1 MKSKVLPIEMPWS
14 CTYLVPASEFAVM
27 QSYENSRNRILNCFM
42 QTRMFEDI
50 VSGESYD
57 VGFSMITEP
66 FTESPH
72 FYTSVIPSKFQYI
85 IGDLVDFIMTC
96 IDNDTYVYIHRY
108 IDEFYLSDSRYYN
121 SFKMMHMFIF
131 YGYDADR
138 RVLYT
143 IGYNKKAIFQSLK
156 SRSTSLKNPLTIRK
170 TKTVNTLP

>member
-27 QSYENSRNRILNCFM
+27 QSYENSRNRILNRFM

-96 IDNDTYVYIHRY
+96 IDNDTY
-108 IDEFYLSDSRYYN
+108 D
-121 SFKMMHMFIF
+121 
-131 YGYDADR
+131 
-138 RVLYT
+138 
-143 IGYNKKAIFQSLK
+143 
-156 SRSTSLKNPLTIRK
+156 
-170 TKTVNTLP
+170 